1 MANRGYKASLKSNG
15 EGGYIVTFKGIP
27 EAITEIWSMEEFQK
41 TATDCLITAIDFYI
55 EDRKTFPLPEEV
67 DENEK
72 DVVYLPV
79 SVMAK
84 VLLLNTMVS
93 CNIRPVDL
101 AKKMHIH
108 PQDVTRILNTNH
120 TTKIDTLAKALKVLG
135 KNLQVSI

>member
-1 MANRGYKASLKSNG
+1 MKKMLFISL
-15 EGGYIVTFKGIP
+15 F
-27 EAITEIWSMEEFQK
+27 
-41 TATDCLITAIDFYI
+41 
-55 EDRKTFPLPEEV
+55 
-67 DENEK
+67 
-72 DVVYLPV
+72 

-108 PQDVTRILNTNH
+108 PQNVTRILNTNH